1 MGGEEE
7 AEERGRDKEVRKEMN
22 AVGKV
27 PRR

>member
-1 MGGEEE
+1 MRGGGE